1 MYILCKCKCKFDGK
15 KCNSDEWWNNNKYWC
30 ECKKRHVCE
39 KDYIWNPAACSGE
52 NESYLA
58 RIMADSVITSD
69 EIFEEETKTAKTIF
83 YEQKNAICK
92 KKQNSIFYLP
102 FY

>member
-1 MYILCKCKCKFDGK
+1 
-15 KCNSDEWWNNNKYWC
+15 
-30 ECKKRHVCE
+30 
-39 KDYIWNPAACSGE
+39 
-52 NESYLA
+52 
-58 RIMADSVITSD
+58 MADSVITSD

>member
-39 KDYIWNPAACSGE
+39 KDYIWNPAACRGE

-58 RIMADSVITSD
+58 WIMADSVITSD
-69 EIFEEETKTAKTIF
+69 EIFEEAKTATTIF
-83 YEQKNAICK
+83 YEKNAIYK